1 MYFCSAFQVISGRPR
16 WSSRSGVIDICLK
29 CTKPYGGFNEKGK
42 KMEGMGERGQTVG
55 GCARTEKVCIDPGVM
70 MD

>member
-1 MYFCSAFQVISGRPR
+1 MVVVFCRDRYLSEL
-16 WSSRSGVIDICLK
+16 LK
-29 CTKPYGGFNEKGK
+29 AARRFNEKGK
-42 KMEGMGERGQTVG
+42 KMEGMGEQGQTVG